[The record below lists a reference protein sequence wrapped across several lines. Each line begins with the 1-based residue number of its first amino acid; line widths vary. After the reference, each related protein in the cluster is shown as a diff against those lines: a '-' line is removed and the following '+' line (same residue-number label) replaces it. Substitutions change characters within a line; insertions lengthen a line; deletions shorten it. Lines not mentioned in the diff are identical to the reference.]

1 MIENCNDNFYSI
13 RLENDKVIF
22 LKSVTVRDRDKH
34 QNADFPFSLEIVKS
48 LKEIVFDSPVT
59 LFVGE
64 NGSGKSTVM
73 EAIACAIGSITVGTE
88 SVKTDDSLA
97 AVRRLSGYFQLAWS
111 KRTHRGFFL
120 RAEDFF
126 GYVKNQRKTREEL
139 RADMVK
145 IEAEALKRSKF
156 AANQARSPFARELSS
171 LEQSYG
177 DGLDT
182 LSHGESYLTLFQ
194 SRFVSEGLY
203 LLDEPEAALSP
214 MRQLSFITA
223 LKQMIEKD
231 SQFIIATHSPIIL
244 AFPGAVILSFDGDTL
259 HRVKYEELEH
269 VNLTREFLQNPQA
282 FLRHL

>member
-1 MIENCNDNFYSI
+1 M
-13 RLENDKVIF
+13 IF
-22 LKSVTVRDRDKH
+22 LKSVTVRTWDE
-34 QNADFPFSLEIVKS
+34 QENSDFPFSLELVRS
-48 LKEIVFDSPVT
+48 LRELVFESPVT
-59 LFVGE
+59 FFVGE

-73 EAIACAIGSITVGTE
+73 EALACAIGSITVGTE

-97 AVRRLSGYFQLAWS
+97 AVRKLSGYFQLAWS

-145 IEAEALKRSKF
+145 IEAEALKRSQF

-194 SRFVSEGLY
+194 SRFVPGGLY

-214 MRQLSFITA
+214 TRQLSFIAA
-223 LKQMIEKD
+223 LKQMVEKD

-244 AFPGAVILSFDGDTL
+244 AFPGASILSFDGNRL
-259 HRVKYEELEH
+259 HQVNYEELEH
-269 VNLTREFLQNPQA
+269 VNLTREFLQNPEA